1 MTKIN
6 RRKFIQTGVVGV
18 AGFTLLGS
26 GIVTGGCTPKEPIIG
41 KVKLGKTGLNVPLAA
56 MGTGTIGYNNGS
68 NQTRLGMEKFVEIG
82 QRAYERGMR
91 FFDSADTYG
100 SVPYVG
106 EAIKPFPRENITFLT
121 KLWTYEDGSERNE
134 PVEKTLDRLRLE
146 GNTDYFDIVLMH
158 CMRNGNWVNDRTH
171 YIDGLAKAKQD
182 GIVKAVG
189 ISCHSWDAMVAAVDH
204 PWVDVIMARLNP
216 FEAKMDGATKDVNDL
231 LAKAR
236 ANGKGVVGMK
246 IFGEGG
252 NVTEEEREASIRY
265 ALKESSMDSMTLG
278 LESVEQL
285 DDAVDRILR
294 IQKEK

>member
-26 GIVTGGCTPKEPIIG
+26 GVVTTGCTPKEPIIG
-41 KVKLGKTGLNVPLAA
+41 KVKLGKTGLNVSRVA
-56 MGTGTIGYNNGS
+56 MGTGTVGYNKGS
-68 NQTRLGMEKFVEIG
+68 NQTRLGMEKFVEIA

-100 SVPYVG
+100 SVPYVA
-106 EAIKPFPRENITFLT
+106 EAMKSYPRENITFLT

-134 PVEKTLDRLRLE
+134 PVDKILDRLRLE

-182 GIVKAVG
+182 GIIKAVG
-189 ISCHSWDAMVAAVDH
+189 VSCHSWDAMVAAVDH

-216 FEAKMDGATKDVNDL
+216 FEAKMDGTTNDVNDL

-246 IFGEGG
+246 IFGEGTKI
-252 NVTEEEREASIRY
+252 TEEEREKSIRY
-265 ALKESSMDSMTLG
+265 ALKESNMDSMTLG